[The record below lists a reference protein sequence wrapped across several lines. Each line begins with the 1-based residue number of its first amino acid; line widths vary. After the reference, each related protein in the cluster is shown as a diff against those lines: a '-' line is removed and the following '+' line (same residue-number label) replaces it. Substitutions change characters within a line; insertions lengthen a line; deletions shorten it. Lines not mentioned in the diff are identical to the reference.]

1 MEKKTLPGT
10 YPPILPD
17 INDWPIFKL
26 SEDRKRFT
34 EDLEHF
40 TLDKMEQFHKE
51 NLTDLLAETIYLE
64 KIRIKEEPWKVDPP
78 NERQF
83 WSRIK
88 KRLVKYSVDKDES
101 ISAQNNTYLLKQIIH
116 RYALEIVGTFKI
128 NTFLFARKF
137 LTWFFNQLLQASFW
151 KIRLTGGKKR
161 LVQKL
166 IVKGD
171 IDHVRSLAQKG
182 TLIIVPTHFSNL
194 DSILIGYVLDAVTG
208 LPAFSY
214 GAGLNLYNTG
224 YTAYFLNRL
233 GAYRVDR
240 RKKNKIYLETLKS
253 MSSLS
258 IQRGTNSIFFPG
270 GTRSRSG
277 AIENKLKMG
286 LLGTVVEAQRA
297 MIQRNEN
304 TKIYIVPLIL
314 SYHFVLD
321 GQSLIDQYLKQQG
334 KSRYFK
340 EGKDYSGITGIIR
353 FIWKILSEG
362 NEITLSFGKAM
373 DVIGNPVDL
382 EGNSKDKYG
391 NTINMADYFISE
403 GVVNVDVQRETEYT
417 GLLAENIIKRFHSD
431 NIVLSSHLLA
441 FAAFEILC
449 NENPKL
455 DLFGILRLPTD
466 DYIFDY
472 NVLSATVNQLQ
483 KTLIIYAEKEKL
495 ILSPEIKSSI
505 DELIA
510 DGIKHLGT
518 FHIKKPLKKNTSGE
532 VISEN
537 FYLLYFYHN
546 RLTGYGLEKWIKP
559 GRINI

>member
-1 MEKKTLPGT
+1 MRKKILPGT

-26 SEDRKRFT
+26 SEDRRQFT
-34 EDLEHF
+34 EHLEQF
-40 TLDKMEQFHKE
+40 TLDRIESFHNE
-51 NLTDLLAETIYLE
+51 NLTDLIAETIYQE

-88 KRLVKYSVDKDES
+88 KRLIKYSVDKDES
-101 ISAQNNTYLLKQIIH
+101 ISSQNNRYLLKQIIH

-128 NTFLFARKF
+128 STFLFARRF

-171 IDHVRSLAQKG
+171 IEHVRDLAQKG

-194 DSILIGYVLDAVTG
+194 DSILIGYALDTIIG

-224 YTAYFLNRL
+224 YTAYFMNRL

-253 MSSLS
+253 MSNLS

-297 MIQRNEN
+297 LIQRKEE

-334 KSRYFK
+334 KSKYFK
-340 EGKDYSGITGIIR
+340 EGKDYSGISGIVR

-373 DVIGNPVDL
+373 DVIGNPVDQQ
-382 EGNSKDKYG
+382 GNSKDKYG
-391 NTINMADYFISE
+391 NNIDLSDYFKSNGII
-403 GVVNVDVQRETEYT
+403 NTDLQREAEYT
-417 GLLAENIIKRFHSD
+417 GLLAESIIKRFHSD
-431 NIVLSSHLLA
+431 NIVLSSHLIA
-441 FAAFEILC
+441 FAAFEMLC

-466 DYIFDY
+466 DYIFEHDFL
-472 NVLSATVNQLQ
+472 VATVNHLK
-483 KTLIIYAEKEKL
+483 KTLIIYAEKGRL
-495 ILSPEIKSSI
+495 ILSPEINADI
-505 DELIA
+505 HELIE

-518 FHIKKPLKKNTSGE
+518 FHIKKPLKKNKLGE
-532 VISEN
+532 IISEN

-559 GRINI
+559 GRINL

>member
-26 SEDRKRFT
+26 SEDRKTFT
-34 EDLEHF
+34 EELEHF
-40 TLDKMEQFHKE
+40 TLDKVEHFHKE

-116 RYALEIVGTFKI
+116 RYALEIVGTFRI

-151 KIRLTGGKKR
+151 KIRLKGGKKR

-166 IVKGD
+166 LVKGD

-224 YTAYFLNRL
+224 YTAYFMNRL

-340 EGKDYSGITGIIR
+340 EGKDYSGLSGIIR

-373 DVIGNPVDL
+373 DVIGNPVDQ

-403 GVVNVDVQRETEYT
+403 GKVNTDIQRETEYT

-441 FAAFEILC
+441 FAAFEMLC

-518 FHIKKPLKKNTSGE
+518 FHIKKPLKKNKSGE

>member
-26 SEDRKRFT
+26 SEDRKTFT
-34 EDLEHF
+34 EELEHF
-40 TLDKMEQFHKE
+40 TLDKVEHFHKE

-116 RYALEIVGTFKI
+116 RYALEIVGTFRI

-151 KIRLTGGKKR
+151 KIRLKGGKKR

-166 IVKGD
+166 LVKGD

-224 YTAYFLNRL
+224 YTAYFMNRL

-286 LLGTVVEAQRA
+286 LLGTLVEAQRA

-340 EGKDYSGITGIIR
+340 EGKDYSGLSGIIR

-373 DVIGNPVDL
+373 DVIGNPVDQ

-403 GVVNVDVQRETEYT
+403 GKVNTDIQRETEYT

-441 FAAFEILC
+441 FAAFEMIC

-483 KTLIIYAEKEKL
+483 KTLIIYAEKGKL

-518 FHIKKPLKKNTSGE
+518 FHIKKPLKKNKSGE

>member
-10 YPPILPD
+10 YPAILPD

-40 TLDKMEQFHKE
+40 TLDKIEHFHKE

-166 IVKGD
+166 LVKGD

-224 YTAYFLNRL
+224 YTAYFMNRL

-391 NTINMADYFISE
+391 NTINMADYFVSE

-483 KTLIIYAEKEKL
+483 KTLIIYAEKGKL

-518 FHIKKPLKKNTSGE
+518 FHIKKPLKKNKSGE

>member
-1 MEKKTLPGT
+1 MQKKILPGT

-26 SEDRKRFT
+26 SEDRRQFT
-34 EDLEHF
+34 EELEQF
-40 TLDKMEQFHKE
+40 TLERIETFHKE
-51 NLTDLLAETIYLE
+51 NLTDLLAETIYQE
-64 KIRIKEEPWKVDPP
+64 RIRIKEEPWKVDPP

-101 ISAQNNTYLLKQIIH
+101 ISSQNNSYLLKQIIH
-116 RYALEIVGTFKI
+116 RYSLEIVGTFKI
-128 NTFLFARKF
+128 RTFLFARRF

-171 IDHVRSLAQKG
+171 IEQIRDFAKKG

-194 DSILIGYVLDAVTG
+194 DSILIGYTLDTIIG

-224 YTAYFLNRL
+224 YTAYFMNRL

-253 MSSLS
+253 MSNLS
-258 IQRGTNSIFFPG
+258 MQRGTNSIFFPG

-297 MIQRNEN
+297 MIQRDDK

-321 GQSLIDQYLKQQG
+321 GQSLIDQHLKQQG

-340 EGKDYSGITGIIR
+340 EGKDYSGISGVIR
-353 FIWKILSEG
+353 FVWKILSEG

-373 DVIGNPVDL
+373 DVIGNPIDNQ
-382 EGNSKDKYG
+382 GNSKDKHG
-391 NTINMADYFISE
+391 NPIELSDYFKSE
-403 GVVNVDVQRETEYT
+403 GIINTDLQREAEYT
-417 GLLAENIIKRFHSD
+417 SLLAESIINRFHSD
-431 NIVLSSHLLA
+431 NIVLSSHLIA

-466 DYIFDY
+466 DYIFEHDFLY
-472 NVLSATVNQLQ
+472 ATVSQLKQ
-483 KTLIIYAEKEKL
+483 TLIDFADKGKL
-495 ILSPEIKSSI
+495 ILSPEINAEI
-505 DELIA
+505 DDLIQ

-518 FHIKKPLKKNTSGE
+518 FHIKKPLKKNKLGE
-532 VISEN
+532 IISEN

-559 GRINI
+559 GRISL

>member
-1 MEKKTLPGT
+1 MEKKPLPGT

-17 INDWPIFKL
+17 ISDWPIFKL
-26 SEDRKRFT
+26 SENRKTFT
-34 EDLEHF
+34 EELEQF
-40 TLDKMEQFHKE
+40 TLDKMEHFHKE
-51 NLTDLLAETIYLE
+51 NLTDLIAETIYLE

-101 ISAQNNTYLLKQIIH
+101 ISTQNNTYLLKQIIH

-182 TLIIVPTHFSNL
+182 TLIILPTHFSNL

-340 EGKDYSGITGIIR
+340 EGKDYSGLSGIIR

-373 DVIGNPVDL
+373 DVIGNPVDQ

-391 NTINMADYFISE
+391 NTINMADYFVSE
-403 GVVNVDVQRETEYT
+403 GKVNTDIQRETEYT

-455 DLFGILRLPTD
+455 DIFGILRLPTD

-472 NVLSATVNQLQ
+472 NILSATVNQLQ
-483 KTLIIYAEKEKL
+483 KTLVIFAENEKL
-495 ILSPEIKSSI
+495 ILSPEINSSV
-505 DELIA
+505 DELIS

-518 FHIKKPLKKNTSGE
+518 FHIKKPLKTNKIGKI
-532 VISEN
+532 ISEN

>member
-1 MEKKTLPGT
+1 MQKKILPGT

-26 SEDRKRFT
+26 SEDRRHFT
-34 EDLEHF
+34 EELEQF
-40 TLDKMEQFHKE
+40 TIERIETFHKE
-51 NLTDLLAETIYLE
+51 NLTDLIAETIYQE

-101 ISAQNNTYLLKQIIH
+101 ISSQNNSYLLKQIIH

-128 NTFLFARKF
+128 STFLFARRF
-137 LTWFFNQLLQASFW
+137 LTWFFSQLLQASFW

-171 IDHVRSLAQKG
+171 IEHVRDLAKKG

-194 DSILIGYVLDAVTG
+194 DSILIGYSLDTILG

-224 YTAYFLNRL
+224 YTAYFMNRL

-240 RKKNKIYLETLKS
+240 RKKNRIYLETLKS
-253 MSSLS
+253 MSNLS

-297 MIQRNEN
+297 MIQRNDK

-321 GQSLIDQYLKQQG
+321 GQTLIDQHLKQQG
-334 KSRYFK
+334 KSRYYK
-340 EGKDYSGITGIIR
+340 EGKDYSGISGVIR
-353 FIWKILSEG
+353 FVWKILSEG
-362 NEITLSFGKAM
+362 NEITLSFGKSM
-373 DVIGNPVDL
+373 DVIGNPLDHQ
-382 EGNSKDKYG
+382 GNSKDKHG
-391 NTINMADYFISE
+391 NDIDLSDYFKSE
-403 GVVNVDVQRETEYT
+403 GIINTDLQREAEYT
-417 GLLAENIIKRFHSD
+417 GLLAESIVNRFHSD
-431 NIVLSSHLLA
+431 NIVLSSHLIA

-466 DYIFDY
+466 DYIFEHDSLY
-472 NVLSATVNQLQ
+472 ATVSNLK
-483 KTLIIYAEKEKL
+483 KTLILFADKGKL
-495 ILSPEIKSSI
+495 ILSPEINAEI

-518 FHIKKPLKKNTSGE
+518 FHIKKPLKKNKLGE
-532 VISEN
+532 IISEN

-559 GRINI
+559 GRISV

>member
-26 SEDRKRFT
+26 SEDRKKFT
-34 EDLEHF
+34 EELEHF
-40 TLDKMEQFHKE
+40 TLDKMEHFHKE

-166 IVKGD
+166 LVKGD

-286 LLGTVVEAQRA
+286 LLGTLVEAQRA

-403 GVVNVDVQRETEYT
+403 GVVNTDVQRETEYT

-483 KTLIIYAEKEKL
+483 KTLIIYADKGKL

-518 FHIKKPLKKNTSGE
+518 FHIKKPLKKNKSGE

>member
-26 SEDRKRFT
+26 SEDRRSFT
-34 EDLEHF
+34 EELEHF
-40 TLDKMEQFHKE
+40 TLDKMEHFHNE
-51 NLTDLLAETIYLE
+51 NLTDLIAETIYLE

-116 RYALEIVGTFKI
+116 RYALEIVGTFRI

-224 YTAYFLNRL
+224 YTAYFMNRL

-340 EGKDYSGITGIIR
+340 EGKDYSGLTGIIR

-373 DVIGNPVDL
+373 DVIGNPVDQ

-391 NTINMADYFISE
+391 NTINMADYFVSE
-403 GVVNVDVQRETEYT
+403 GKVNTDIQRETEYT

-472 NVLSATVNQLQ
+472 TVLSSTVNQLQ
-483 KTLIIYAEKEKL
+483 KTLIIFAENGKL

-518 FHIKKPLKKNTSGE
+518 FHIKKPLKRNKSGE

-537 FYLLYFYHN
+537 LYLLYFYHN

>member
-10 YPPILPD
+10 YSPILPD

-26 SEDRKRFT
+26 SEDRKTFT
-34 EDLEHF
+34 EELEHF
-40 TLDKMEQFHKE
+40 TLDKVEHFHKE

-116 RYALEIVGTFKI
+116 RYALEIVGTFRI

-151 KIRLTGGKKR
+151 KIRLKGGKKR

-166 IVKGD
+166 LVKGD

-240 RKKNKIYLETLKS
+240 RKKNKIYLE
-253 MSSLS
+253 
-258 IQRGTNSIFFPG
+258 I
-270 GTRSRSG
+270 
-277 AIENKLKMG
+277 
-286 LLGTVVEAQRA
+286 
-297 MIQRNEN
+297 
-304 TKIYIVPLIL
+304 
-314 SYHFVLD
+314 
-321 GQSLIDQYLKQQG
+321 
-334 KSRYFK
+334 
-340 EGKDYSGITGIIR
+340 
-353 FIWKILSEG
+353 
-362 NEITLSFGKAM
+362 
-373 DVIGNPVDL
+373 
-382 EGNSKDKYG
+382 
-391 NTINMADYFISE
+391 
-403 GVVNVDVQRETEYT
+403 
-417 GLLAENIIKRFHSD
+417 
-431 NIVLSSHLLA
+431 
-441 FAAFEILC
+441 
-449 NENPKL
+449 
-455 DLFGILRLPTD
+455 
-466 DYIFDY
+466 
-472 NVLSATVNQLQ
+472 
-483 KTLIIYAEKEKL
+483 
-495 ILSPEIKSSI
+495 
-505 DELIA
+505 
-510 DGIKHLGT
+510 
-518 FHIKKPLKKNTSGE
+518 
-532 VISEN
+532 
-537 FYLLYFYHN
+537 
-546 RLTGYGLEKWIKP
+546 
-559 GRINI
+559 

>member
-26 SEDRKRFT
+26 SEDRKTFT
-34 EDLEHF
+34 EELENF
-40 TLDKMEQFHKE
+40 TLDKMENFHKE

-224 YTAYFLNRL
+224 YTAYFMNRL

-403 GVVNVDVQRETEYT
+403 GVVNTDVQRETEYT

-483 KTLIIYAEKEKL
+483 KTLIIYADKGKL

>member
-1 MEKKTLPGT
+1 MQNKTLPGT

-26 SEDRKRFT
+26 SEDRKKFT
-34 EDLEHF
+34 EDLEDF
-40 TLDKMEQFHKE
+40 TLDKIENLHKD

-88 KRLVKYSVDKDES
+88 KRLVKYSVDKDEN

-286 LLGTVVEAQRA
+286 LLGTLVEAQRA

-340 EGKDYSGITGIIR
+340 EGKDYSGISGIIR
-353 FIWKILSEG
+353 FVWKILSEG

-373 DVIGNPVDL
+373 DVIGNPVDQ

-403 GVVNVDVQRETEYT
+403 GKVNTDVQRETEYT

-441 FAAFEILC
+441 FAAFEMLC

-455 DLFGILRLPTD
+455 DLFGVLRLPTD
-466 DYIFDY
+466 DYIFDH
-472 NVLSATVNQLQ
+472 NVLSETVNQLQ
-483 KTLIIYAEKEKL
+483 KTLIKFAEKEKL
-495 ILSPEIKSSI
+495 ILSPEINTSI

-518 FHIKKPLKKNTSGE
+518 FHIKKPLKKNKSGE

-559 GRINI
+559 GRLNI

>member
-1 MEKKTLPGT
+1 MQKKILPGT

-26 SEDRKRFT
+26 SEDRRQFT
-34 EDLEHF
+34 EELEQF
-40 TLDKMEQFHKE
+40 TLERIETFHKE
-51 NLTDLLAETIYLE
+51 NLTDLLAETIYQE
-64 KIRIKEEPWKVDPP
+64 RIRIKEEPWKVDPP

-101 ISAQNNTYLLKQIIH
+101 ISSQNNSYLLKQIIH
-116 RYALEIVGTFKI
+116 RYSLEIVGTFKI
-128 NTFLFARKF
+128 RTFLFARRF

-171 IDHVRSLAQKG
+171 IEQIRDLAKKG

-194 DSILIGYVLDAVTG
+194 DSILIGYTLDTIIG

-224 YTAYFLNRL
+224 YTAYFMNRL

-253 MSSLS
+253 MSNLS
-258 IQRGTNSIFFPG
+258 MQRGTNSIFFPG

-297 MIQRNEN
+297 MIQRDDK

-321 GQSLIDQYLKQQG
+321 GQSLIDQHLKQQG

-340 EGKDYSGITGIIR
+340 EGKDYSGISGVIR
-353 FIWKILSEG
+353 FVWKILSEG

-373 DVIGNPVDL
+373 DVIGNPIDNQ
-382 EGNSKDKYG
+382 GNSKDKHG
-391 NTINMADYFISE
+391 NPIELSDYFKSE
-403 GVVNVDVQRETEYT
+403 GIINTDLQREAEYT
-417 GLLAENIIKRFHSD
+417 SLLSESIINRFHSD
-431 NIVLSSHLLA
+431 NIVLSSHLIA

-466 DYIFDY
+466 DYIFEHDFLY
-472 NVLSATVNQLQ
+472 ATVSQLKQ
-483 KTLIIYAEKEKL
+483 TLIDFADKGKL
-495 ILSPEIKSSI
+495 ILSPEINAEI
-505 DELIA
+505 DDLIQ

-518 FHIKKPLKKNTSGE
+518 FHIKKPLKKNKLGE
-532 VISEN
+532 IISEN

-559 GRINI
+559 GRISL

>member
-1 MEKKTLPGT
+1 MRKKILSGT

-26 SEDRKRFT
+26 SENRKQFT
-34 EDLEHF
+34 EEL
-40 TLDKMEQFHKE
+40 EQFTFDRIQSYHKE
-51 NLTDLLAETIYLE
+51 NMTDLLAETIYQE

-88 KRLVKYSVDKDES
+88 KQLIRYSVDKDEN
-101 ISAQNNTYLLKQIIH
+101 ISYKNNSYILKQIIH

-128 NTFLFARKF
+128 NTFLFARRF

-151 KIRLTGGKKR
+151 KIKFTGGKKR

-166 IVKGD
+166 IVKGN
-171 IDHVRSLAQKG
+171 IEHVRNLAQKG

-194 DSILIGYVLDAVTG
+194 DSILIGYALDTIIG

-224 YTAYFLNRL
+224 YTAYFMNRL

-253 MSSLS
+253 MSNLS
-258 IQRGTNSIFFPG
+258 IQKGTNSIFFPG

-297 MIQRNEN
+297 LLQKNNE

-334 KSRYFK
+334 KSKYFK
-340 EGKDYSGITGIIR
+340 EGKDYSGISGIVR

-362 NEITLSFGKAM
+362 NEITLSFGEPM
-373 DVIGNPVDL
+373 DVIGNPVNQ
-382 EGNSKDKYG
+382 EGISKDKY
-391 NTINMADYFISE
+391 NNKIDLADYFKSNGII
-403 GVVNVDVQRETEYT
+403 NTDLQRETEYT
-417 GLLAENIIKRFHSD
+417 GLLAESIIKRFHAD
-431 NIVLSSHLLA
+431 NIVLSSHLIA
-441 FAAFEILC
+441 FAAFEMLC
-449 NENPKL
+449 NENPSL

-466 DYIFDY
+466 DYIFDHDY
-472 NVLSATVNQLQ
+472 LIATVGQLK
-483 KTLIIYAEKEKL
+483 KTLIIYEEKSKL
-495 ILSPEIKSSI
+495 ILSPEIKEEI
-505 DELIA
+505 GVLIE

-518 FHIKKPLKKNTSGE
+518 FHIRKPLKKNKIGQI
-532 VISEN
+532 ISEN

-559 GRINI
+559 ARINL

>member
-1 MEKKTLPGT
+1 MEKKTLAGT

-26 SEDRKRFT
+26 SENRKTFT
-34 EDLEHF
+34 EELEQF
-40 TLDKMEQFHKE
+40 TLDKMEHFHKE
-51 NLTDLLAETIYLE
+51 NLTDLIAETIYLE

-224 YTAYFLNRL
+224 YTAYFMNRL

-340 EGKDYSGITGIIR
+340 EGKDYSGLSGIIR

-373 DVIGNPVDL
+373 DVIGNPVDQ

-391 NTINMADYFISE
+391 NTINMADYFVSE
-403 GVVNVDVQRETEYT
+403 GKVNTDIQRETEYT

-472 NVLSATVNQLQ
+472 NILSATVNQLQ
-483 KTLIIYAEKEKL
+483 KTLVIFAENKKL
-495 ILSPEIKSSI
+495 ILSPEINSSV
-505 DELIA
+505 DELIS

-518 FHIKKPLKKNTSGE
+518 FHIKKPLKTNKTGK

>member
-10 YPPILPD
+10 YSPILPD

-26 SEDRKRFT
+26 SEDRKTFT
-34 EDLEHF
+34 EELEHF
-40 TLDKMEQFHKE
+40 TLDKVEHFHKE

-116 RYALEIVGTFKI
+116 RYALEIVGTFRI

-137 LTWFFNQLLQASFW
+137 LIWFFNQLLQASFW
-151 KIRLTGGKKR
+151 KIRLKGGKKR

-166 IVKGD
+166 LVKGD

-340 EGKDYSGITGIIR
+340 EGKDYSGLSGIIR

-373 DVIGNPVDL
+373 DVIGNPVDQ

-403 GVVNVDVQRETEYT
+403 GRVNTDIQRETEYT

-441 FAAFEILC
+441 FAAFEMLC

-483 KTLIIYAEKEKL
+483 KTLIIYAEKGKL

-518 FHIKKPLKKNTSGE
+518 FHIKKPLKKNKSGE

>member
-1 MEKKTLPGT
+1 M
-10 YPPILPD
+10 
-17 INDWPIFKL
+17 
-26 SEDRKRFT
+26 
-34 EDLEHF
+34 
-40 TLDKMEQFHKE
+40 
-51 NLTDLLAETIYLE
+51 
-64 KIRIKEEPWKVDPP
+64 
-78 NERQF
+78 
-83 WSRIK
+83 
-88 KRLVKYSVDKDES
+88 
-101 ISAQNNTYLLKQIIH
+101 
-116 RYALEIVGTFKI
+116 
-128 NTFLFARKF
+128 
-137 LTWFFNQLLQASFW
+137 
-151 KIRLTGGKKR
+151 
-161 LVQKL
+161 
-166 IVKGD
+166 
-171 IDHVRSLAQKG
+171 
-182 TLIIVPTHFSNL
+182 
-194 DSILIGYVLDAVTG
+194 
-208 LPAFSY
+208 
-214 GAGLNLYNTG
+214 
-224 YTAYFLNRL
+224 
-233 GAYRVDR
+233 
-240 RKKNKIYLETLKS
+240 ETLKS

-340 EGKDYSGITGIIR
+340 EGKDYSGLSGIIR

-373 DVIGNPVDL
+373 DVIGNPVDQ

-403 GVVNVDVQRETEYT
+403 GKVNTDIQRETEYT

-441 FAAFEILC
+441 FAAFEMIC

-483 KTLIIYAEKEKL
+483 KTLIIYAEKGKL

-518 FHIKKPLKKNTSGE
+518 FHIKKPLKKNKSGE

>member
-1 MEKKTLPGT
+1 MRKKILPGT

-26 SEDRKRFT
+26 SEDRRQFT
-34 EDLEHF
+34 EHLEQF
-40 TLDKMEQFHKE
+40 TLDRIESFHNE
-51 NLTDLLAETIYLE
+51 NLTDLIAETIYQE

-88 KRLVKYSVDKDES
+88 KRLIKYSVDKDES
-101 ISAQNNTYLLKQIIH
+101 ISSQNNRYLLKQIIH

-128 NTFLFARKF
+128 STFLFARRF

-171 IDHVRSLAQKG
+171 IDHVRDLAQKG

-194 DSILIGYVLDAVTG
+194 DSILIGYTLDTIIG

-224 YTAYFLNRL
+224 YTAYFMNRL

-253 MSSLS
+253 MSNLS

-297 MIQRNEN
+297 LIQRKEE

-334 KSRYFK
+334 KSKYFK
-340 EGKDYSGITGIIR
+340 EGKDYSGINGIVR

-373 DVIGNPVDL
+373 DVIGNPVDQQ
-382 EGNSKDKYG
+382 GNSKDKYG
-391 NTINMADYFISE
+391 NNIDLSDYFKSNGII
-403 GVVNVDVQRETEYT
+403 NTDLQREAEYT
-417 GLLAENIIKRFHSD
+417 GLLAESIIKRFHSD
-431 NIVLSSHLLA
+431 NIVLSSHLIA
-441 FAAFEILC
+441 FAAFEMLC

-466 DYIFDY
+466 DYIFEHDFL
-472 NVLSATVNQLQ
+472 VATVNQLK
-483 KTLIIYAEKEKL
+483 KTLIIYAEKGRL
-495 ILSPEIKSSI
+495 ILSPEINADI
-505 DELIA
+505 HELIE

-518 FHIKKPLKKNTSGE
+518 FHIKKPLKKNKLGE
-532 VISEN
+532 IISEN

-559 GRINI
+559 GRINL

>member
-1 MEKKTLPGT
+1 MQNKTLPGT

-26 SEDRKRFT
+26 SEDRKKFT
-34 EDLEHF
+34 EELELF
-40 TLDKMEQFHKE
+40 TLDKMENFHKE
-51 NLTDLLAETIYLE
+51 NMTDLLAETIYLE

-101 ISAQNNTYLLKQIIH
+101 ISTQNNTYLLKQIIH
-116 RYALEIVGTFKI
+116 RYALEIVGTFRI

-151 KIRLTGGKKR
+151 KIRLKGGKKR

-166 IVKGD
+166 LVKGD
-171 IDHVRSLAQKG
+171 IDHFRSLAQKG

-286 LLGTVVEAQRA
+286 LLGTLVEAQRA

-340 EGKDYSGITGIIR
+340 EGKDYSGISGIIR
-353 FIWKILSEG
+353 FVWKILSEG

-373 DVIGNPVDL
+373 DVIGNPVDQ

-403 GVVNVDVQRETEYT
+403 GKVNTDVQRETEYT

-441 FAAFEILC
+441 FAAFEMLC

-455 DLFGILRLPTD
+455 DLFGVLRLPTD
-466 DYIFDY
+466 DYIFDH
-472 NVLSATVNQLQ
+472 NVLSETVNQLQ
-483 KTLIIYAEKEKL
+483 KTLIKFAVKEKL
-495 ILSPEIKSSI
+495 ILSPEINTSI

-518 FHIKKPLKKNTSGE
+518 FHIKKPLKKNKSGE

-559 GRINI
+559 GRLNI

>member
-40 TLDKMEQFHKE
+40 TLDKMEHFHKE

-224 YTAYFLNRL
+224 YTAYFMNRL

-391 NTINMADYFISE
+391 NTINMADYFVSE

>member
-10 YPPILPD
+10 YSPILPD

-26 SEDRKRFT
+26 SEDRKTFT
-34 EDLEHF
+34 EELEHF
-40 TLDKMEQFHKE
+40 TLDKVEHFHKE

-116 RYALEIVGTFKI
+116 RYALEIVGTFRI

-151 KIRLTGGKKR
+151 KIRLKGGKKR

-166 IVKGD
+166 LVKGD

-224 YTAYFLNRL
+224 YTAYFMNRL

-340 EGKDYSGITGIIR
+340 EGKDYSGLSGIIR

-373 DVIGNPVDL
+373 DVIGNPVDQ

-403 GVVNVDVQRETEYT
+403 GRVNTDIQRETEYT

-441 FAAFEILC
+441 FAAFEMLC

-518 FHIKKPLKKNTSGE
+518 FHIKKPLKKNKSGE

>member
-26 SEDRKRFT
+26 SEDRRSFT
-34 EDLEHF
+34 EELEHF
-40 TLDKMEQFHKE
+40 TLDKMEHFHNE
-51 NLTDLLAETIYLE
+51 NLTDLIAETIYLE

-166 IVKGD
+166 LVKGD

-224 YTAYFLNRL
+224 YTAYFMNRL

-391 NTINMADYFISE
+391 NTINMADYFVSE

-518 FHIKKPLKKNTSGE
+518 FHIKKPLKKNKSGE

>member
-1 MEKKTLPGT
+1 MEKKTLSGT
-10 YPPILPD
+10 YPPILLD

-26 SEDRKRFT
+26 SEDRKTFT
-34 EDLEHF
+34 EELEHF
-40 TLDKMEQFHKE
+40 TLDKVEHFHKE

-116 RYALEIVGTFKI
+116 RYALEIVGTFRI

-166 IVKGD
+166 LVKGD

-224 YTAYFLNRL
+224 YTAYFMNRL

-340 EGKDYSGITGIIR
+340 EGKDYSGLSGIIR

-373 DVIGNPVDL
+373 DVIGNPVDQ

-403 GVVNVDVQRETEYT
+403 GKVNTDIQRETEYT

-441 FAAFEILC
+441 FAAFEMLC

-483 KTLIIYAEKEKL
+483 KTLIIYAEKGKL

-518 FHIKKPLKKNTSGE
+518 FHIKKPLKKNKSGE

>member
-1 MEKKTLPGT
+1 MRKKIISGT

-26 SEDRKRFT
+26 SENRKQFT
-34 EDLEHF
+34 EEL
-40 TLDKMEQFHKE
+40 EQFTFDRIQSYHKE
-51 NLTDLLAETIYLE
+51 NMTDLLAETIYQE

-88 KRLVKYSVDKDES
+88 KQLIRYSVDKDEN
-101 ISAQNNTYLLKQIIH
+101 ISYKNNSYILKQIIH

-128 NTFLFARKF
+128 NTFLFARRF

-151 KIRLTGGKKR
+151 KIKFTGGKKR

-166 IVKGD
+166 IVKGN
-171 IDHVRSLAQKG
+171 IEHVRNLAQKG

-194 DSILIGYVLDAVTG
+194 DSILIGYALDTIIG

-224 YTAYFLNRL
+224 YTAYFMNRL

-253 MSSLS
+253 MSNLS
-258 IQRGTNSIFFPG
+258 IQKGTNSIFFPG

-297 MIQRNEN
+297 LLQKNNE

-334 KSRYFK
+334 KSKYFK
-340 EGKDYSGITGIIR
+340 EGKDYSGISGIVR

-362 NEITLSFGKAM
+362 NEITLSFGEPM
-373 DVIGNPVDL
+373 DVIGNPVNQ
-382 EGNSKDKYG
+382 EGISKDKY
-391 NTINMADYFISE
+391 NNKIDLADYFKSNGII
-403 GVVNVDVQRETEYT
+403 NTDLQRETEYT
-417 GLLAENIIKRFHSD
+417 GLLAESIIKRFHAD
-431 NIVLSSHLLA
+431 NIVLSSHLIA
-441 FAAFEILC
+441 FAAFEMLC
-449 NENPKL
+449 NENPSL

-466 DYIFDY
+466 DYIFDHDY
-472 NVLSATVNQLQ
+472 LIATVGQLK
-483 KTLIIYAEKEKL
+483 KTLIIYEEKSKL
-495 ILSPEIKSSI
+495 ILSPEIKEEI
-505 DELIA
+505 GELIE

-518 FHIKKPLKKNTSGE
+518 FHIRKPLKKNKIGQI
-532 VISEN
+532 ISEN

-559 GRINI
+559 ARINL

>member
-1 MEKKTLPGT
+1 MQNKTLPGT
-10 YPPILPD
+10 YPSILPD

-26 SEDRKRFT
+26 SEDRKAFT
-34 EDLEHF
+34 EELEHF
-40 TLDKMEQFHKE
+40 TLDKMEHFHKE

-101 ISAQNNTYLLKQIIH
+101 ISAQNNSYLLKQIIH
-116 RYALEIVGTFKI
+116 RYALEIVGTFRI

-151 KIRLTGGKKR
+151 KIRLTGRKKR

-166 IVKGD
+166 LVKGD
-171 IDHVRSLAQKG
+171 IDHVRSLAKQG

-194 DSILIGYVLDAVTG
+194 DSILIGYVLDAVIG

-224 YTAYFLNRL
+224 YTAYFMNRL

-277 AIENKLKMG
+277 AIESKLKMG

-297 MIQRNEN
+297 MIQRNEE

-321 GQSLIDQYLKQQG
+321 GQSLIEQYLKQQG

-340 EGKDYSGITGIIR
+340 EGKDYSGISGIIR

-382 EGNSKDKYG
+382 EGHSKDKYG
-391 NTINMADYFISE
+391 NNINITDYFTSE
-403 GVVNVDVQRETEYT
+403 GKVNIDIQRETEYT
-417 GLLAENIIKRFHSD
+417 GLLAENIVKRFHSD

-441 FAAFEILC
+441 FAAFEMLC

-455 DLFGILRLPTD
+455 DIFGILRLPTD
-466 DYIFDY
+466 DYIFDH

-483 KTLIIYAEKEKL
+483 KTLILFAKKEKL
-495 ILSPEIKSSI
+495 ILSPEIHSPV

-518 FHIKKPLKKNTSGE
+518 FHIKKPLKKNKLKE

-559 GRINI
+559 GQINI

>member
-10 YPPILPD
+10 YSPILPD

-26 SEDRKRFT
+26 SEDRKTFT
-34 EDLEHF
+34 EELEHF
-40 TLDKMEQFHKE
+40 TLDKVEHFHKE

-116 RYALEIVGTFKI
+116 RYALEIVGTFRI

-151 KIRLTGGKKR
+151 KIRLKGGKKR

-166 IVKGD
+166 LVKGD

-224 YTAYFLNRL
+224 YTAYFMNRL

-340 EGKDYSGITGIIR
+340 EGKDYSGLSGIIR

-373 DVIGNPVDL
+373 DVIGNPVDQ

-403 GVVNVDVQRETEYT
+403 GRVNTDIQRETEYT

-441 FAAFEILC
+441 FAAFEMLC

-483 KTLIIYAEKEKL
+483 KTLIIYAEKGKL

-518 FHIKKPLKKNTSGE
+518 FHIKKPLKKNKSGE

>member
-26 SEDRKRFT
+26 SEDRKTFT
-34 EDLEHF
+34 EELEHF
-40 TLDKMEQFHKE
+40 TLDKIEHFHKE
-51 NLTDLLAETIYLE
+51 NLTDLIAETIYLE

-116 RYALEIVGTFKI
+116 RYALEIVGTFRI

-224 YTAYFLNRL
+224 YTAYFMNRL

-391 NTINMADYFISE
+391 NTINMADYFTSE
-403 GVVNVDVQRETEYT
+403 GKVNTDIQRETEYT

-441 FAAFEILC
+441 FAAFEMLC

-483 KTLIIYAEKEKL
+483 KTIIKFAEKEKL
-495 ILSPEIKSSI
+495 ILSPEITSSI
-505 DELIA
+505 DELIT

-518 FHIKKPLKKNTSGE
+518 FHIKKPLKRNKLGE

-537 FYLLYFYHN
+537 LYLLYFYHN

>member
-26 SEDRKRFT
+26 SEDRKKFT

-40 TLDKMEQFHKE
+40 TLDKMEHFHNE

-224 YTAYFLNRL
+224 YTAYFMNRL

>member
-26 SEDRKRFT
+26 SEDRRSFT
-34 EDLEHF
+34 EELEHF
-40 TLDKMEQFHKE
+40 TLDKMEHFHKE
-51 NLTDLLAETIYLE
+51 NLTDLIAETIYLE

-116 RYALEIVGTFKI
+116 RYALEIVGTFRI

-224 YTAYFLNRL
+224 YTAYFMNRL

-340 EGKDYSGITGIIR
+340 EGKDYSGLTGIIR

-373 DVIGNPVDL
+373 DVIGNPVDQ

-391 NTINMADYFISE
+391 NTINMADYFVSE
-403 GVVNVDVQRETEYT
+403 GKVNTDIQRETEYT

-472 NVLSATVNQLQ
+472 TVLSSTVNQLQ
-483 KTLIIYAEKEKL
+483 KTLIIFAENGKL

-518 FHIKKPLKKNTSGE
+518 FHIKKPLKRNTSGE

-537 FYLLYFYHN
+537 LYLLYFYHN

>member
-26 SEDRKRFT
+26 SEDRKTFT
-34 EDLEHF
+34 EELEHF
-40 TLDKMEQFHKE
+40 TLDKVEHFHKE

-116 RYALEIVGTFKI
+116 RYALEIVGTFRI

-151 KIRLTGGKKR
+151 KIRLKGGKKR

-166 IVKGD
+166 LVKGD

-224 YTAYFLNRL
+224 YTAYFMNRL

-340 EGKDYSGITGIIR
+340 EGKDYSGLSGIIR

-373 DVIGNPVDL
+373 DVIGNQVDQ

-403 GVVNVDVQRETEYT
+403 GKVNTDIQRETEYT

-441 FAAFEILC
+441 FAAFEMLC

-483 KTLIIYAEKEKL
+483 KTLIIYAEKGKL

-518 FHIKKPLKKNTSGE
+518 FHIKKPLKKNKSGE

-546 RLTGYGLEKWIKP
+546 RLTGYGLEKWIKQ

>member
-26 SEDRKRFT
+26 SEDRKTFT
-34 EDLEHF
+34 EELEHF
-40 TLDKMEQFHKE
+40 TLDKVEHFHKE

-116 RYALEIVGTFKI
+116 RYALEIVGTFRI

-151 KIRLTGGKKR
+151 KIRLKGGKKR

-166 IVKGD
+166 LVKGD

-224 YTAYFLNRL
+224 YTAYFMNRL

-340 EGKDYSGITGIIR
+340 EGKDYSGLSGIIR

-373 DVIGNPVDL
+373 DVIGNPVDQ

-403 GVVNVDVQRETEYT
+403 GRVNTDIQRETEYT

-441 FAAFEILC
+441 FAAFEMLC

-483 KTLIIYAEKEKL
+483 KTLIIYAEKGKL

-518 FHIKKPLKKNTSGE
+518 FHIKKPLKRNKSGE

>member
-1 MEKKTLPGT
+1 MQKKILPGT

-26 SEDRKRFT
+26 SEDRRHFT
-34 EDLEHF
+34 EELEQF
-40 TLDKMEQFHKE
+40 TIERIEIFHKE
-51 NLTDLLAETIYLE
+51 NLTDLIAETIYQE

-101 ISAQNNTYLLKQIIH
+101 ISSQNNSYLLKQIIH

-128 NTFLFARKF
+128 STFLFARRF
-137 LTWFFNQLLQASFW
+137 LTWFFSQLLQASFW

-171 IDHVRSLAQKG
+171 IEHVRDLAKKG

-194 DSILIGYVLDAVTG
+194 DSILIGYALDTIIG

-224 YTAYFLNRL
+224 YTAYFMNRL

-240 RKKNKIYLETLKS
+240 RKKNRIYLETLKS
-253 MSSLS
+253 MSNLS

-297 MIQRNEN
+297 MIQRNDK
-304 TKIYIVPLIL
+304 TKIYIVPLII

-321 GQSLIDQYLKQQG
+321 GQTLIDQHLKQQG
-334 KSRYFK
+334 KSRYYK
-340 EGKDYSGITGIIR
+340 EGKDYSGISGVIR
-353 FIWKILSEG
+353 FVWKILSEG
-362 NEITLSFGKAM
+362 NEITLSFGKSM
-373 DVIGNPVDL
+373 DVIGNPLDHQ
-382 EGNSKDKYG
+382 GNSKDKHG
-391 NTINMADYFISE
+391 NDIDLSDYFKSE
-403 GVVNVDVQRETEYT
+403 GIINTDLQREAEYT
-417 GLLAENIIKRFHSD
+417 GLLAESIVNRFHSD
-431 NIVLSSHLLA
+431 NIVLSSHLIA

-466 DYIFDY
+466 DYIFEHDSLY
-472 NVLSATVNQLQ
+472 ATVSNLK
-483 KTLIIYAEKEKL
+483 KTLILFADKGKL
-495 ILSPEIKSSI
+495 ILSPEINAEI
-505 DELIA
+505 NELIA

-518 FHIKKPLKKNTSGE
+518 FHIKKPLKKNKLGE
-532 VISEN
+532 IISEN

-559 GRINI
+559 GRISV

>member
-26 SEDRKRFT
+26 SEDRKTFT
-34 EDLEHF
+34 EELEHF
-40 TLDKMEQFHKE
+40 TLDKIEHFHKE
-51 NLTDLLAETIYLE
+51 NLTDLIAETIYLE

-116 RYALEIVGTFKI
+116 RYALEIVGTFRI

-224 YTAYFLNRL
+224 YTAYFMNRL

-304 TKIYIVPLIL
+304 TKIFIVPLIL

-391 NTINMADYFISE
+391 NTINMADYFVSE
-403 GVVNVDVQRETEYT
+403 GKVNTDIQRETEYT

-441 FAAFEILC
+441 FAAFEMLC

-483 KTLIIYAEKEKL
+483 KTIIKFAEKEKL
-495 ILSPEIKSSI
+495 ILSPEITSSI
-505 DELIA
+505 DELIT

-518 FHIKKPLKKNTSGE
+518 FHIKKPLKRNKLGE

-537 FYLLYFYHN
+537 LYLLYFYHN

>member
-17 INDWPIFKL
+17 ISDWPIFKL
-26 SEDRKRFT
+26 SENRKTFT
-34 EDLEHF
+34 EELEQF
-40 TLDKMEQFHKE
+40 TLDKMEHFHKE
-51 NLTDLLAETIYLE
+51 NLTDLIAETIYLE

-88 KRLVKYSVDKDES
+88 KRLVKYSVDKDET

-224 YTAYFLNRL
+224 YTAYFMNRL

-340 EGKDYSGITGIIR
+340 EGKDYSGLSGIIR

-373 DVIGNPVDL
+373 DVIGNPVDQ

-391 NTINMADYFISE
+391 NTINMADYFVSE
-403 GVVNVDVQRETEYT
+403 GKVNTDIQRETEYT

-472 NVLSATVNQLQ
+472 NILSATVNQLQ
-483 KTLIIYAEKEKL
+483 KTLVIFAENEKL
-495 ILSPEIKSSI
+495 ILSPEINSSV
-505 DELIA
+505 DELIS

-518 FHIKKPLKKNTSGE
+518 FHIKKPLKTNKIGKI
-532 VISEN
+532 ISEN

>member
-26 SEDRKRFT
+26 SEDRKTFT
-34 EDLEHF
+34 EELEHF
-40 TLDKMEQFHKE
+40 TLDKVEHFHKE

-116 RYALEIVGTFKI
+116 RYALEIVGTFRI

-151 KIRLTGGKKR
+151 KIRLKGGKKR

-166 IVKGD
+166 LVKGD

-224 YTAYFLNRL
+224 YTAYFMNRL

-340 EGKDYSGITGIIR
+340 EGKDYSGLSGIIR

-373 DVIGNPVDL
+373 DVIGNPVDQ

-403 GVVNVDVQRETEYT
+403 GKVNTDIQRETEYT

-441 FAAFEILC
+441 FAAFEMIC

-483 KTLIIYAEKEKL
+483 KTLIIYAEKGKL

-518 FHIKKPLKKNTSGE
+518 FHIKKPLKKNKSGE

>member
-17 INDWPIFKL
+17 ISDWPIFKL
-26 SEDRKRFT
+26 SENRKTFT
-34 EDLEHF
+34 EELEQF
-40 TLDKMEQFHKE
+40 TLDKMEHFHKE
-51 NLTDLLAETIYLE
+51 NLTDLIAETIYLE

-166 IVKGD
+166 LVKGD

-224 YTAYFLNRL
+224 YTAYFMNRL

-391 NTINMADYFISE
+391 NTINMADYFVSE

>member
-26 SEDRKRFT
+26 SEDRKTFT
-34 EDLEHF
+34 EELEHF
-40 TLDKMEQFHKE
+40 TLDKIEHFHKE
-51 NLTDLLAETIYLE
+51 NLTDLIAETIYLE

-116 RYALEIVGTFKI
+116 RYALEIVGTFRI

-224 YTAYFLNRL
+224 YTAYFMNRL

-373 DVIGNPVDL
+373 DVIGNPVDI

-403 GVVNVDVQRETEYT
+403 GKVNTDIQRETEYT

-441 FAAFEILC
+441 FAAFEMLC

-483 KTLIIYAEKEKL
+483 KTIIKFAEKEKL
-495 ILSPEIKSSI
+495 ILSPEITSSI
-505 DELIA
+505 DELIT

-518 FHIKKPLKKNTSGE
+518 FHIKKPLKKNKLGE

-537 FYLLYFYHN
+537 LYLLYFYHN

>member
-10 YPPILPD
+10 YSPILPD

-26 SEDRKRFT
+26 SEDRKTFT
-34 EDLEHF
+34 EELEHF
-40 TLDKMEQFHKE
+40 TLDKVEHFHKE

-116 RYALEIVGTFKI
+116 RYALEIVGTFRI

-151 KIRLTGGKKR
+151 KIRLKGGKKR

-166 IVKGD
+166 LVKGD

-286 LLGTVVEAQRA
+286 LLGTLVEAQRA

-321 GQSLIDQYLKQQG
+321 GQSLIDQHLKQQG

-340 EGKDYSGITGIIR
+340 EGKDYSGISGVIR
-353 FIWKILSEG
+353 FVWKILSEG

-373 DVIGNPVDL
+373 DVIGNPVDQ

-403 GVVNVDVQRETEYT
+403 GKVNTDIQRETEYT

-441 FAAFEILC
+441 FAAFEMLC

-483 KTLIIYAEKEKL
+483 KTLIIYAEKGKL

-518 FHIKKPLKKNTSGE
+518 FHIKKPLKKNKSGE